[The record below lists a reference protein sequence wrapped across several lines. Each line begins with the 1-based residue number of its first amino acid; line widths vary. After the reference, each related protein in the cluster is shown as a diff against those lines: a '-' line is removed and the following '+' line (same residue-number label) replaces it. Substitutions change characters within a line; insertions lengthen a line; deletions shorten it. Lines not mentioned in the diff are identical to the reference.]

1 MTLQTDNI
9 PEELRSLPQWVGRRG
24 KIPLNPATGEG
35 AKAGIPSTWGTLEQA
50 VTGVNAGRFEGI
62 GFEFA
67 TGGGLVGIDLDHV
80 ANPHTGEVQPWAL
93 EIVQRMDSYTEY
105 SPSGTGLHIFVH
117 GDIPEAGRKKTI
129 NKDTG
134 EAVELYK
141 EKRYFTVTAKPFHP
155 APIVERSAELTA
167 LYTKLFPPQQPHTP
181 PFPAVDA
188 PEYLRIGL
196 DKDRIFRALW
206 DGHRNTGDES
216 SNDLALMNKLAH
228 WCNRDE
234 SRMIEAFLASPHT
247 AGKDDEHRDKLERE
261 DYLVRTAQKAIADCR
276 ETAAER
282 DAAYKLERARRDF
295 SEASQLPGFAFINP
309 IEPPSVMRRYTLDD
323 MGTARLFADTF
334 RGLLLYLPEYRDW
347 FIYDSG
353 RWIQDKGGLRA
364 HNLAKELADYVWSII
379 PPPPPPEPDTKE
391 KPEDKWSSHRKHY
404 NRYRSLQAR
413 KTLIQDAMSE
423 LRGNASDFDHDP
435 YLFNCQNGTLDLRTG
450 KLRPHD
456 PRDMISKQAA
466 VNYDPAA
473 RSPRFV
479 QFIEEITEGNTDRAA
494 MLQKALGYALKG
506 EANEECYFTAIGEKT
521 RNGKGTLFDTVLQ
534 LFGSYGIQMDFATIS
549 RGNTVKDGSKATP
562 DLARLASVRFVLA
575 NEPEKGVYLNEAL
588 MKQITGND
596 DITSRPLYGD
606 ILQFKPVFKLFITAN
621 SKPNVADDSLFA
633 SGRVK
638 LLPFTRH
645 FEEHEQDRTLKSKL
659 REPESMSGIL
669 NWLLDGYRRYCAEG
683 LKDTEEMQR
692 MVGEYRWENDAVG
705 QYLAERVTL
714 TPGTPGNRMPV
725 KRMLAD
731 YRHWCDPIGIKPLGL
746 KMFKSE
752 LERHNVEVYNF
763 KDRYPSLNAVLPN
776 NYDYTG

>member
-80 ANPHTGEVQPWAL
+80 ANPHTGEIQPWAL

-155 APIVERSAELTA
+155 APIAERSAELTA
-167 LYTKLFPPQQPHTP
+167 LYAKLFPPQQPHTLP
-181 PFPAVDA
+181 SPTIDA

-196 DKDRIFRALW
+196 DKDRILRALW
-206 DGHRNTGDES
+206 DDYRDTGDES
-216 SNDLALMNKLAH
+216 SNDLALMNKLAY

-234 SRMIEAFLASPHT
+234 GRMIEAFLASPHT
-247 AGKDDEHRDKLERE
+247 AGKDDAHRAKLERE
-261 DYLVRTAQKAIADCR
+261 DYLHRTAQKAIADCR

-379 PPPPPPEPDTKE
+379 PAPPPPEPDTKE

-423 LRGNASDFDHDP
+423 LRGNASDFDRDP

-456 PRDMISKQAA
+456 PSDMISKQAA

-494 MLQKALGYALKG
+494 MLQKSLGYALKG

-562 DLARLASVRFVLA
+562 DLARLASVRFVLT

>member
-80 ANPHTGEVQPWAL
+80 ANPHTGEIQPWAL

-247 AGKDDEHRDKLERE
+247 AG
-261 DYLVRTAQKAIADCR
+261 
-276 ETAAER
+276 
-282 DAAYKLERARRDF
+282 
-295 SEASQLPGFAFINP
+295 
-309 IEPPSVMRRYTLDD
+309 
-323 MGTARLFADTF
+323 
-334 RGLLLYLPEYRDW
+334 
-347 FIYDSG
+347 
-353 RWIQDKGGLRA
+353 
-364 HNLAKELADYVWSII
+364 
-379 PPPPPPEPDTKE
+379 
-391 KPEDKWSSHRKHY
+391 
-404 NRYRSLQAR
+404 
-413 KTLIQDAMSE
+413 
-423 LRGNASDFDHDP
+423 
-435 YLFNCQNGTLDLRTG
+435 
-450 KLRPHD
+450 
-456 PRDMISKQAA
+456 
-466 VNYDPAA
+466 
-473 RSPRFV
+473 
-479 QFIEEITEGNTDRAA
+479 
-494 MLQKALGYALKG
+494 
-506 EANEECYFTAIGEKT
+506 
-521 RNGKGTLFDTVLQ
+521 
-534 LFGSYGIQMDFATIS
+534 
-549 RGNTVKDGSKATP
+549 
-562 DLARLASVRFVLA
+562 
-575 NEPEKGVYLNEAL
+575 
-588 MKQITGND
+588 
-596 DITSRPLYGD
+596 
-606 ILQFKPVFKLFITAN
+606 
-621 SKPNVADDSLFA
+621 
-633 SGRVK
+633 
-638 LLPFTRH
+638 
-645 FEEHEQDRTLKSKL
+645 
-659 REPESMSGIL
+659 
-669 NWLLDGYRRYCAEG
+669 
-683 LKDTEEMQR
+683 
-692 MVGEYRWENDAVG
+692 
-705 QYLAERVTL
+705 
-714 TPGTPGNRMPV
+714 
-725 KRMLAD
+725 
-731 YRHWCDPIGIKPLGL
+731 
-746 KMFKSE
+746 
-752 LERHNVEVYNF
+752 
-763 KDRYPSLNAVLPN
+763 
-776 NYDYTG
+776 